1 VAQQRLQ
8 QGRHAS
14 AAAVA
19 QVQRDEAHGTGSVET
34 QGRGSFRQAVRLTCT
49 GCLSLPLGYALFIMK
64 NFYGWRIVFAGGTLQ
79 LFQSMLLNQA
89 FGAYLAALVQDT
101 GWSKTA
107 LSGAAALKSTESAL
121 LGPVL
126 GWLVDRLGSRLVV
139 RAGVI
144 LFGLGF
150 MLLSQTHTLVT
161 FYAAFVVLAL
171 GASMCSNMVVS
182 VAIIQ
187 WFQKRRAR
195 ALSSSQF
202 GAAVGGLFVVAVA
215 WVIQT
220 YGWRVAAFGSGVIL
234 IVCGWPLASMIRS
247 RPEDV
252 GQRID
257 GLPPDADAAAPRE
270 PRVGAAPA
278 ARRVAPAEGDF
289 TARQA
294 LRTRSFWLLSLGHA
308 CSLFVVSAINVHAIV
323 HIKEGLGYSLA
334 LASLYITIATA
345 GQFVGVV
352 CGWVIPEKIEKRKV
366 TALTMLLHASGM
378 LMLTYASGSV
388 ILVLSALVHGFGWG
402 LRGPFIAA
410 MRADY
415 FGRNSIG
422 MILGLSSMIMVIGQI
437 GGPLIAG
444 AFADWLGNYR
454 AGFTLIAALAA
465 IGSLFFWM
473 AKRPV

>member
-1 VAQQRLQ
+1 
-8 QGRHAS
+8 
-14 AAAVA
+14 
-19 QVQRDEAHGTGSVET
+19 
-34 QGRGSFRQAVRLTCT
+34 
-49 GCLSLPLGYALFIMK
+49 MK
-64 NFYGWRIVFAGGTLQ
+64 RFYGWRVVIAGGTLQ
-79 LFQSMLLNQA
+79 FFQSMLLNQA

-107 LSGAAALKSTESAL
+107 VSGAAALKSTESAL

-126 GWLVDRLGSRLVV
+126 GWLVDRFGSQRVV

-144 LFGLGF
+144 LCGIGF
-150 MLLSQTHTLVT
+150 MLLSQTDTLVT
-161 FYAAFVVLAL
+161 FYAAFAVLAL
-171 GASMCSNMVVS
+171 GASMFSTMVVS

-187 WFQKRRAR
+187 WFQRRRAR

-202 GAAVGGLFVVAVA
+202 GAAVGGLFVFAVA
-215 WVIQT
+215 WAIQT
-220 YGWRVAAFGSGVIL
+220 YGWRITAFGSGVLL
-234 IVCGWPLASMIRS
+234 IVCGRPLANMVKS
-247 RPEDV
+247 RPEDA

-257 GLPPDADAAAPRE
+257 GLPPDSVTANAGSAPVASAATAPRSGRTQGE
-270 PRVGAAPA
+270 Y
-278 ARRVAPAEGDF
+278 
-289 TARQA
+289 TAREA

-308 CSLFVVSAINVHAIV
+308 CSLFVVTAINVHAIV

-334 LASLYITIATA
+334 LASLYISFATA

-352 CGWVIPEKIEKRKV
+352 CGWAVPERIEKRKV
-366 TALTMLLHASGM
+366 TALTMLFHAAGM
-378 LMLTYASGSV
+378 LTLTYATGPA
-388 ILVLSALVHGFGWG
+388 ILVLSALVHGIGWG
-402 LRGPFIAA
+402 LRGPFISA

-415 FGRNSIG
+415 FGRSSIG

-465 IGSLFFWM
+465 VGSLFFWM
-473 AKRPV
+473 AKRPG

>member
-1 VAQQRLQ
+1 
-8 QGRHAS
+8 
-14 AAAVA
+14 
-19 QVQRDEAHGTGSVET
+19 
-34 QGRGSFRQAVRLTCT
+34 
-49 GCLSLPLGYALFIMK
+49 MK
-64 NFYGWRIVFAGGTLQ
+64 KFYGWRVVVAGGTLQ
-79 LFQSMLLNQA
+79 FFQSMLLNQA
-89 FGAYLAALVQDT
+89 FGAYLAALVQDR

-126 GWLVDRLGSRLVV
+126 GWLVDRFGSQRIV

-150 MLLSQTHTLVT
+150 MLLSQTDTLAA

-187 WFQKRRAR
+187 WFEKRRTR

-202 GAAVGGLFVVAVA
+202 GAAIGGLFVFVTA

-220 YGWRVAAFGSGVIL
+220 YGWRVTALGSGVMI
-234 IVCGWPLASMIRS
+234 IVCGWPLANMVKS
-247 RPEDV
+247 RPEDM

-257 GLPPDADAAAPRE
+257 GLPPDSAPAGSAGEDAATPAPKA
-270 PRVGAAPA
+270 GPA
-278 ARRVAPAEGDF
+278 QGEF

-294 LRTRSFWLLSLGHA
+294 LRTRAFWLLSIGHA
-308 CSLFVVSAINVHAIV
+308 CSLFVVSAINVHAIT

-334 LASLYITIATA
+334 IASLYITIATA
-345 GQFVGVV
+345 GQFAGVV
-352 CGWVIPEKIEKRKV
+352 CGWAIPERIEKRKV
-366 TALTMLLHASGM
+366 TAFTMLLHAAGM
-378 LMLTYASGSV
+378 LLLTYATGPV
-388 ILVLSALVHGFGWG
+388 ILVLSALVHGMGWG
-402 LRGPFIAA
+402 LRGPFISA

-444 AFADWLGNYR
+444 IFADWLGNYR
-454 AGFTLIAALAA
+454 AGFTIIAALAA
-465 IGSLFFWM
+465 VGSLFFWM
-473 AKRPV
+473 AKRPTLPLV

>member
-1 VAQQRLQ
+1 
-8 QGRHAS
+8 
-14 AAAVA
+14 
-19 QVQRDEAHGTGSVET
+19 
-34 QGRGSFRQAVRLTCT
+34 
-49 GCLSLPLGYALFIMK
+49 MK
-64 NFYGWRIVFAGGTLQ
+64 HFYGWRVVLAGGTLQ
-79 LFQSMLLNQA
+79 FFQSMLLNQA
-89 FGAYLAALVQDT
+89 FGAYVAALVQDT

-121 LGPVL
+121 LGPLL
-126 GWLVDRLGSRLVV
+126 GWLVDRFGSQFVV
-139 RAGVI
+139 RVGVI
-144 LFGLGF
+144 LFGIGF
-150 MLLSQTHTLVT
+150 MLLSRTETLVM

-202 GAAVGGLFVVAVA
+202 GAAVGGLFVFAVA
-215 WVIQT
+215 WIIQT
-220 YGWRVAAFGSGVIL
+220 YGWRVAAFGSGVML
-234 IVCGWPLASMIRS
+234 IVCGWPLANMVRS

-257 GLPPDADAAAPRE
+257 GLPPHTETASAGFTHVDAAAP
-270 PRVGAAPA
+270 AP
-278 ARRVAPAEGDF
+278 VAQPAQSEY
-289 TARQA
+289 TAREA
-294 LRTRSFWLLSLGHA
+294 LRTGSFWLLSLGHA

-352 CGWVIPEKIEKRKV
+352 CGWVIPERIEKRKV
-366 TALTMLLHASGM
+366 TALTMLFHASGM

-388 ILVLSALVHGFGWG
+388 ILVLSALVHGIGWG

>member
-1 VAQQRLQ
+1 
-8 QGRHAS
+8 
-14 AAAVA
+14 
-19 QVQRDEAHGTGSVET
+19 
-34 QGRGSFRQAVRLTCT
+34 
-49 GCLSLPLGYALFIMK
+49 MK
-64 NFYGWRIVFAGGTLQ
+64 HFYGWRVVFAGGTLQ
-79 LFQSMLLNQA
+79 FFQSMLLNQA
-89 FGAYLAALVQDT
+89 FGAYVAALVQDT

-126 GWLVDRLGSRLVV
+126 GWMVDRFGSRPVV

-144 LFGLGF
+144 LFGIGF
-150 MLLSQTHTLVT
+150 MLLSQTDTLVT

-171 GASMCSNMVVS
+171 GASMCSNIVVS

-220 YGWRVAAFGSGVIL
+220 YGWRIAAFSSGVLL
-234 IVCGWPLASMIRS
+234 IVCGWPLANMVRS

-257 GLPPDADAAAPRE
+257 GLPLAPESASAGSASVDSAAPTLV
-270 PRVGAAPA
+270 VGQI
-278 ARRVAPAEGDF
+278 RGEY

-294 LRTRSFWLLSLGHA
+294 LRTGSFWLLSLGHA

-352 CGWVIPEKIEKRKV
+352 CGWAIPERIEKRKI
-366 TALTMLLHASGM
+366 TALTMVFHAAGM
-378 LMLTYASGSV
+378 LMLTYAGGLA
-388 ILVLSALVHGFGWG
+388 ILVLSALVHGVGWG

-415 FGRNSIG
+415 FGSSSIG
-422 MILGLSSMIMVIGQI
+422 MILGLSSLIIVIGQI

-454 AGFTLIAALAA
+454 AGFTLIASLAA
-465 IGSLFFWM
+465 VGSLFFWM
-473 AKRPV
+473 AKRPSDPGADAITR

>member
-1 VAQQRLQ
+1 
-8 QGRHAS
+8 
-14 AAAVA
+14 
-19 QVQRDEAHGTGSVET
+19 
-34 QGRGSFRQAVRLTCT
+34 
-49 GCLSLPLGYALFIMK
+49 MK
-64 NFYGWRIVFAGGTLQ
+64 RFYGWRVVFAGGTLQ

-89 FGAYLAALVQDT
+89 FGAYVAALVQDT

-121 LGPVL
+121 LGPAL
-126 GWLVDRLGSRLVV
+126 GWLVDRLGARLVV

-144 LFGLGF
+144 FFGIGF
-150 MLLSQTHTLVT
+150 MLLSQTHTLAT

-182 VAIIQ
+182 VAVIQ
-187 WFQKRRAR
+187 WFQRRRAR

-215 WVIQT
+215 WFIQT
-220 YGWRVAAFGSGVIL
+220 YGWRLTAFGSGVIL
-234 IVCGWPLASMIRS
+234 IVCGWPLASMIYS

-257 GLPPDADAAAPRE
+257 GLPPDTEAAGARS
-270 PRVGAAPA
+270 VAVDSAAPA
-278 ARRVAPAEGDF
+278 RREGRTERDY

-294 LRTRSFWLLSLGHA
+294 LRTRSFWLLSMGHA
-308 CSLFVVSAINVHAIV
+308 CSLFVVTAINVHAIV

-334 LASLYITIATA
+334 LASLYITLATA

-352 CGWVIPEKIEKRKV
+352 CGWVIPERIEKRKV
-366 TALTMLLHASGM
+366 TAFTMLLHAAGM
-378 LMLTYASGSV
+378 LGLTYAAGPV
-388 ILVLSALVHGFGWG
+388 ILVLSALVHGVGWG
-402 LRGPFIAA
+402 LRGPFISA

-473 AKRPV
+473 AKRPT

>member
-1 VAQQRLQ
+1 
-8 QGRHAS
+8 
-14 AAAVA
+14 
-19 QVQRDEAHGTGSVET
+19 
-34 QGRGSFRQAVRLTCT
+34 
-49 GCLSLPLGYALFIMK
+49 MK
-64 NFYGWRIVFAGGTLQ
+64 HFYGWRVVFGGGMLQ
-79 LFQSMLLNQA
+79 FFQSMLLNQA

-101 GWSKTA
+101 NWSKTA

-126 GWLVDRLGSRLVV
+126 GWMVDRFGSQRIV

-144 LFGLGF
+144 LFGIGF
-150 MLLSQTHTLVT
+150 MLLSVTETLAT

-187 WFQKRRAR
+187 WFQKQRAR

-202 GAAVGGLFVVAVA
+202 GAAVGGLFVFVVA

-220 YGWRVAAFGSGVIL
+220 YGWRITAFGSGVMI
-234 IVCGWPLASMIRS
+234 IVCGWPLANMVRS
-247 RPEDV
+247 RPEDM
-252 GQRID
+252 GLRID
-257 GLPPDADAAAPRE
+257 GLPPDAEPPPAAAP
-270 PRVGAAPA
+270 VNATVPA
-278 ARRVAPAEGDF
+278 STTTASQGEY
-289 TARQA
+289 TAREA
-294 LRTRSFWLLSLGHA
+294 LRTSSFWLLSLGHA
-308 CSLFVVSAINVHAIV
+308 CSLFVVTAINVHAIV
-323 HIKEGLGYSLA
+323 HIKEHLGYSLA

-345 GQFVGVV
+345 GQFLGVV
-352 CGWVIPEKIEKRKV
+352 CGWVVPESIEKRKV
-366 TALTMLLHASGM
+366 TALTMLFHASGM
-378 LMLTYASGSV
+378 LMLTYATGPV
-388 ILVLSALVHGFGWG
+388 ILVLSALVHGVGWG
-402 LRGPFIAA
+402 LRGPFISA

-465 IGSLFFWM
+465 MGSLFFWM

>member
-1 VAQQRLQ
+1 
-8 QGRHAS
+8 
-14 AAAVA
+14 
-19 QVQRDEAHGTGSVET
+19 
-34 QGRGSFRQAVRLTCT
+34 
-49 GCLSLPLGYALFIMK
+49 MK
-64 NFYGWRIVFAGGTLQ
+64 HFYGWRVVFAGGTLQ
-79 LFQSMLLNQA
+79 FFQSMLLNQA
-89 FGAYLAALVQDT
+89 FGAYVAALVQDT

-126 GWLVDRLGSRLVV
+126 GWMVDRFGSRPVV

-144 LFGLGF
+144 LFGIGF
-150 MLLSQTHTLVT
+150 MLLSQTDTLVT

-171 GASMCSNMVVS
+171 GASMCGNIVVS

-215 WVIQT
+215 WAIQT
-220 YGWRVAAFGSGVIL
+220 YGWRIAAFSSGVL
-234 IVCGWPLASMIRS
+234 LVVCGWPLANMVRS

-257 GLPPDADAAAPRE
+257 GLPPVPESAGAGSTSGDSAAPTRL
-270 PRVGAAPA
+270 
-278 ARRVAPAEGDF
+278 EGPTRGEY
-289 TARQA
+289 TAREA
-294 LRTRSFWLLSLGHA
+294 LRTGSFWLLSLGHA

-352 CGWVIPEKIEKRKV
+352 CGWAIPEKIERRKI
-366 TALTMLLHASGM
+366 TAFTMLFHAAGM
-378 LMLTYASGSV
+378 LMLTYAGGMV
-388 ILVLSALVHGFGWG
+388 VLVLSALVHGVGWG

-454 AGFTLIAALAA
+454 AGFTLIAGLAA
-465 IGSLFFWM
+465 VGSLFFWM
-473 AKRPV
+473 ARRPV

>member
-1 VAQQRLQ
+1 
-8 QGRHAS
+8 
-14 AAAVA
+14 
-19 QVQRDEAHGTGSVET
+19 
-34 QGRGSFRQAVRLTCT
+34 
-49 GCLSLPLGYALFIMK
+49 MK
-64 NFYGWRIVFAGGTLQ
+64 KFYGWRVVVAGGTLQ
-79 LFQSMLLNQA
+79 FFQSMLLNQA
-89 FGAYLAALVQDT
+89 FGAYLAALVQDR

-107 LSGAAALKSTESAL
+107 LSGAAALKSTEAAV

-126 GWLVDRLGSRLVV
+126 GWLVDRFGSQRIL

-144 LFGLGF
+144 LFGIGF
-150 MLLSQTHTLVT
+150 MLLSQTDTLAA

-187 WFQKRRAR
+187 WFERRRAR

-202 GAAVGGLFVVAVA
+202 GAAVGGLFVFVVA

-220 YGWRVAAFGSGVIL
+220 YGWRVTAFGSGVLL
-234 IVCGWPLASMIRS
+234 IVCGWPLANMVRS

-257 GLPPDADAAAPRE
+257 GLPPDTASASPAPVDAATPAP
-270 PRVGAAPA
+270 PSGPVQ
-278 ARRVAPAEGDF
+278 AEF
-289 TARQA
+289 TAREA
-294 LRTRSFWLLSLGHA
+294 LRTSAFWLLSLGHA
-308 CSLFVVSAINVHAIV
+308 CSLFVVSAINVHAIT

-352 CGWVIPEKIEKRKV
+352 CGWAIPEKIEKRKV
-366 TALTMLLHASGM
+366 TALTMLFHATGM
-378 LMLTYASGSV
+378 LMLTYATGPV
-388 ILVLSALVHGFGWG
+388 ILVLSALVHGVGWG
-402 LRGPFIAA
+402 LRGPFISA

-415 FGRNSIG
+415 FGRSAIG

-444 AFADWLGNYR
+444 IFADWLGNYR
-454 AGFTLIAALAA
+454 VGFTLIASLAA
-465 IGSLFFWM
+465 VGSLFFWI
-473 AKRPV
+473 AKKPAQRRRVALDQ

>member
-1 VAQQRLQ
+1 
-8 QGRHAS
+8 
-14 AAAVA
+14 
-19 QVQRDEAHGTGSVET
+19 
-34 QGRGSFRQAVRLTCT
+34 
-49 GCLSLPLGYALFIMK
+49 MK
-64 NFYGWRIVFAGGTLQ
+64 RFYGWRVVFAGGTLQ
-79 LFQSMLLNQA
+79 FFQSMLLNQA

-126 GWLVDRLGSRLVV
+126 GWMVDRFGSQLVV

-144 LFGLGF
+144 LFGIGF
-150 MLLSQTHTLVT
+150 MLLSQTDTLMT

-202 GAAVGGLFVVAVA
+202 GAAVGGLFVFAVA

-220 YGWRVAAFGSGVIL
+220 YGWRVAAFSSGVIL
-234 IVCGWPLASMIRS
+234 IVCGWPLATMVRS

-257 GLPPDADAAAPRE
+257 GLPPDTQTASASSTPVDS
-270 PRVGAAPA
+270 
-278 ARRVAPAEGDF
+278 VAPPPHAELVQVEY

-294 LRTRSFWLLSLGHA
+294 LRTGSFWLLSLGHA

-352 CGWVIPEKIEKRKV
+352 CGWAIPDQIEKRKV
-366 TALTMLLHASGM
+366 TALTMLLHAAGM
-378 LMLTYASGSV
+378 LMLTYATGPV
-388 ILVLSALVHGFGWG
+388 ILVLSALVHGIGWG

-454 AGFTLIAALAA
+454 AGFTLIASLAA
-465 IGSLFFWM
+465 VGSLFFWM
-473 AKRPV
+473 AKRPL

>member
-1 VAQQRLQ
+1 
-8 QGRHAS
+8 
-14 AAAVA
+14 
-19 QVQRDEAHGTGSVET
+19 
-34 QGRGSFRQAVRLTCT
+34 
-49 GCLSLPLGYALFIMK
+49 MK
-64 NFYGWRIVFAGGTLQ
+64 KFYGWRVVVAGGTLQ
-79 LFQSMLLNQA
+79 FFQSMLLNQA
-89 FGAYLAALVQDT
+89 FGAYLAALVQDR

-126 GWLVDRLGSRLVV
+126 GWLVDRYGSQRIV

-150 MLLSQTHTLVT
+150 MLLSQTDTLAA

-187 WFQKRRAR
+187 WFEKRRTR

-202 GAAVGGLFVVAVA
+202 GAAIGGLFVFVTA

-220 YGWRVAAFGSGVIL
+220 YGWRVTAFGSGVVL
-234 IVCGWPLASMIRS
+234 IVCGWPLANMVKS
-247 RPEDV
+247 RPEDM

-257 GLPPDADAAAPRE
+257 GLPLDTASPIA
-270 PRVGAAPA
+270 GAATPPPKPA
-278 ARRVAPAEGDF
+278 GPVQSEF

-294 LRTRSFWLLSLGHA
+294 LRTRAFWLLSLGHA
-308 CSLFVVSAINVHAIV
+308 CSLFVVSAINVHAIT
-323 HIKEGLGYSLA
+323 HIMEGLGYSLA

-345 GQFVGVV
+345 GQFAGVV
-352 CGWVIPEKIEKRKV
+352 CGWAIPEAIEKRKV
-366 TALTMLLHASGM
+366 TAFTMLLHAAG
-378 LMLTYASGSV
+378 LLLLTYATGPV
-388 ILVLSALVHGFGWG
+388 ILVLSALVHGMGWG
-402 LRGPFIAA
+402 LRGPFISA

-415 FGRNSIG
+415 FGRNAIG

-444 AFADWLGNYR
+444 VFADWLGNYR
-454 AGFTLIAALAA
+454 VGFTIIAALAA
-465 IGSLFFWM
+465 VGSLFFWM
-473 AKRPV
+473 AKRPE

>member
-1 VAQQRLQ
+1 
-8 QGRHAS
+8 
-14 AAAVA
+14 
-19 QVQRDEAHGTGSVET
+19 
-34 QGRGSFRQAVRLTCT
+34 
-49 GCLSLPLGYALFIMK
+49 MK
-64 NFYGWRIVFAGGTLQ
+64 KFYGWRVVVAGGMLQ
-79 LFQSMLLNQA
+79 FFQSMLLNQA
-89 FGAYLAALVQDT
+89 FGAYLAALVQDR

-126 GWLVDRLGSRLVV
+126 GWMVDRFGSQRIV

-144 LFGLGF
+144 LFGVGF
-150 MLLSQTHTLVT
+150 MLLSQTDTLPA

-187 WFQKRRAR
+187 WFEKRRAR

-202 GAAVGGLFVVAVA
+202 GAAVGGLFVVVTA

-220 YGWRVAAFGSGVIL
+220 YGWRIAAFGSGVML
-234 IVCGWPLASMIRS
+234 IVCGWPLANMVKS

-257 GLPPDADAAAPRE
+257 GLPPLAEPAKSGATDGAAAPR
-270 PRVGAAPA
+270 APA
-278 ARRVAPAEGDF
+278 DGPAQGEF
-289 TARQA
+289 TAREA
-294 LRTRSFWLLSLGHA
+294 LRTSAFWLLSFGHA
-308 CSLFVVSAINVHAIV
+308 CSLFVVTAINVHAIT

-345 GQFVGVV
+345 GQFAGVV
-352 CGWVIPEKIEKRKV
+352 CGWVVPERIEKRKV
-366 TALTMLLHASGM
+366 TALTMLFHAAGM
-378 LMLTYASGSV
+378 LLLTYATGPV
-388 ILVLSALVHGFGWG
+388 MLVLSALVHGIGWG
-402 LRGPFIAA
+402 LRGPFISA

-444 AFADWLGNYR
+444 VFADWLGNYR
-454 AGFTLIAALAA
+454 LGFTIIAALAGV
-465 IGSLFFWM
+465 GSLFFWM
-473 AKRPV
+473 AKPPTHRRRKQPLS

>member
-1 VAQQRLQ
+1 
-8 QGRHAS
+8 
-14 AAAVA
+14 
-19 QVQRDEAHGTGSVET
+19 
-34 QGRGSFRQAVRLTCT
+34 
-49 GCLSLPLGYALFIMK
+49 MK
-64 NFYGWRIVFAGGTLQ
+64 KFYGWRVVVAGGTLQ
-79 LFQSMLLNQA
+79 FFQSMLLNQA
-89 FGAYLAALVQDT
+89 FGAYLAALVQDR

-107 LSGAAALKSTESAL
+107 LSGAAALKSTEAAL

-126 GWLVDRLGSRLVV
+126 GWLVDRFGSQRIV
-139 RAGVI
+139 RVGVI
-144 LFGLGF
+144 LFGIGF
-150 MLLSQTHTLVT
+150 MLLSQTDTLTT

-187 WFQKRRAR
+187 WFEKRRAR

-215 WVIQT
+215 WAIQT
-220 YGWRVAAFGSGVIL
+220 YGWRVTAFGSGVML
-234 IVCGWPLASMIRS
+234 IVCGWPLANMIHS

-257 GLPPDADAAAPRE
+257 GLPPDAETASVGSLPVDAATTVPPARPAQDEYSARE
-270 PRVGAAPA
+270 
-278 ARRVAPAEGDF
+278 
-289 TARQA
+289 A
-294 LRTRSFWLLSLGHA
+294 LRTSAFWLLSLGHA
-308 CSLFVVSAINVHAIV
+308 CSLLVVSAINVHAIT

-345 GQFVGVV
+345 GQFAGVV
-352 CGWVIPEKIEKRKV
+352 CGWAIPERIEKRKV
-366 TALTMLLHASGM
+366 TALTMLLHAAGM
-378 LMLTYASGSV
+378 LLLTYATGPV
-388 ILVLSALVHGFGWG
+388 ILVLSGLVHGIGWG
-402 LRGPFIAA
+402 LRGPFISA

-444 AFADWLGNYR
+444 IFADWLGNYR
-454 AGFTLIAALAA
+454 VGFTLIAGLSAV
-465 IGSLFFWM
+465 GSLFFWM
-473 AKRPV
+473 AKRPASRRRVTHEM

>member
-1 VAQQRLQ
+1 
-8 QGRHAS
+8 
-14 AAAVA
+14 
-19 QVQRDEAHGTGSVET
+19 
-34 QGRGSFRQAVRLTCT
+34 
-49 GCLSLPLGYALFIMK
+49 MK
-64 NFYGWRIVFAGGTLQ
+64 HFYGWRVVFAGGTLQ
-79 LFQSMLLNQA
+79 FFQSMLLNQA

-121 LGPVL
+121 MGPVL
-126 GWLVDRLGSRLVV
+126 GWLVDRFGSQRIV
-139 RAGVI
+139 RAGVM
-144 LFGLGF
+144 LFGIGF
-150 MLLSQTHTLVT
+150 MLLSQTDTLAT

-187 WFQKRRAR
+187 WFQRRRAR

-220 YGWRVAAFGSGVIL
+220 YGWRAAAFGSGVIL
-234 IVCGWPLASMIRS
+234 IVFGWPLASMVRS

-257 GLPPDADAAAPRE
+257 GLPPAAAPAS
-270 PRVGAAPA
+270 PSSTSVDPAPP
-278 ARRVAPAEGDF
+278 ARRARPADGNY

-294 LRTRSFWLLSLGHA
+294 LRTRSFWFLSLGHA
-308 CSLFVVSAINVHAIV
+308 CSLFVVTAINVHAIV

-334 LASLYITIATA
+334 LASLYITLATA

-352 CGWVIPEKIEKRKV
+352 CGWVIPEHVEKRKV
-366 TALTMLLHASGM
+366 TAFTMLLHATGM
-378 LMLTYASGSV
+378 LTLTYAAGPV
-388 ILVLSALVHGFGWG
+388 ILVLSALVHGVGWG
-402 LRGPFIAA
+402 LRGPFISA

-454 AGFTLIAALAA
+454 AGFTLIAGLAA
-465 IGSLFFWM
+465 VGSLFFWM

>member
-1 VAQQRLQ
+1 
-8 QGRHAS
+8 
-14 AAAVA
+14 
-19 QVQRDEAHGTGSVET
+19 
-34 QGRGSFRQAVRLTCT
+34 
-49 GCLSLPLGYALFIMK
+49 MK
-64 NFYGWRIVFAGGTLQ
+64 RFYGWRVVFASGTLQ
-79 LFQSMLLNQA
+79 FFQSMLLNQA

-121 LGPVL
+121 LGPAL
-126 GWLVDRLGSRLVV
+126 GWMVDRFGSQRIV

-144 LFGLGF
+144 LFGIGF
-150 MLLSQTHTLVT
+150 MLLSQTETLAT

-202 GAAVGGLFVVAVA
+202 GAAVGGLFVFVVA

-220 YGWRVAAFGSGVIL
+220 YGWRVAAFGSGVML
-234 IVCGWPLASMIRS
+234 IVCGWPLANMVRS

-257 GLPPDADAAAPRE
+257 GLPPEAEDPTVNSALPDTSAPGPQAGSTQGE
-270 PRVGAAPA
+270 
-278 ARRVAPAEGDF
+278 F
-289 TARQA
+289 TAREA
-294 LRTRSFWLLSLGHA
+294 LRTSSFWLLSLGHA
-308 CSLFVVSAINVHAIV
+308 CSLFVVTAINVHAIV

-334 LASLYITIATA
+334 VASLYITIATA

-352 CGWVIPEKIEKRKV
+352 CGWAIPERIEKRKV
-366 TALTMLLHASGM
+366 TALTMIFHASGM
-378 LMLTYASGSV
+378 LMLTYATGPV
-388 ILVLSALVHGFGWG
+388 ILVLSALVHGIGWG
-402 LRGPFIAA
+402 LRGPFISA

-465 IGSLFFWM
+465 VGSLFFWM

>member
-1 VAQQRLQ
+1 
-8 QGRHAS
+8 
-14 AAAVA
+14 
-19 QVQRDEAHGTGSVET
+19 
-34 QGRGSFRQAVRLTCT
+34 
-49 GCLSLPLGYALFIMK
+49 MK
-64 NFYGWRIVFAGGTLQ
+64 NFYGWRVVVAGGTLQ
-79 LFQSMLLNQA
+79 FFQSMLLNQA
-89 FGAYLAALVQDT
+89 FGAYLAALVQDR

-107 LSGAAALKSTESAL
+107 LSGAAALKSTEAAL

-126 GWLVDRLGSRLVV
+126 GWLVDRFGSQRIV
-139 RAGVI
+139 RTGVI
-144 LFGLGF
+144 LFGIGF
-150 MLLSQTHTLVT
+150 MLLSQTDTLAT

-187 WFQKRRAR
+187 WFEKRRAR

-202 GAAVGGLFVVAVA
+202 GAAVGGLFVFVVA

-220 YGWRVAAFGSGVIL
+220 HGWRITAFGSGVML
-234 IVCGWPLASMIRS
+234 IVCGWPLANMVCS

-257 GLPPDADAAAPRE
+257 GLPPDTAAASAGSAP
-270 PRVGAAPA
+270 VGAANPA
-278 ARRVAPAEGDF
+278 PPAGPAQGEY
-289 TARQA
+289 TAREA
-294 LRTRSFWLLSLGHA
+294 LRTSAFWLLSLGHA
-308 CSLFVVSAINVHAIV
+308 CSLFVVSAINVHAIT

-334 LASLYITIATA
+334 VASLYITIATA

-352 CGWVIPEKIEKRKV
+352 CGWAIPEKIEKRKV
-366 TALTMLLHASGM
+366 TALTMLLHAAGM
-378 LMLTYASGSV
+378 LLLTYATGPV
-388 ILVLSALVHGFGWG
+388 ILVVSALVHGMGWG
-402 LRGPFIAA
+402 LRGPFISA

-465 IGSLFFWM
+465 VGSLFFWM
-473 AKRPV
+473 AKRPA